1 MARTPPIKVSLQ
13 AQLVAVRRACGE
25 AALQCPPPQARP
37 NIALPTRAETY
48 RDTLARACVTL
59 QRLVEAREALA
70 LLPDEQADRLALS
83 LVAGGMRVVRDETV
97 TPMPVE
103 ARHG

>member
-1 MARTPPIKVSLQ
+1 MVAAPPIKVSLQ

-25 AALQCPPPQARP
+25 AALQCPPRQTRP
-37 NIALPTRAETY
+37 NIALPTRSETY
-48 RDTLARACVTL
+48 RDTLAMACVTL

-70 LLPDEQADRLALS
+70 VLPEVHADRLSLS
-83 LVAGGMRVVRDETV
+83 LIAGGLRLVRDENE

>member
-1 MARTPPIKVSLQ
+1 MAVAPPIKVSLQ

-25 AALQCPPPQARP
+25 AALQCPPRQARP
-37 NIALPTRAETY
+37 NIALPTRAETH
-48 RDTLARACVTL
+48 RDTLAMACVTL
-59 QRLVEAREALA
+59 QRLVEARAALA
-70 LLPDEQADRLALS
+70 VLPEQQADRLALS
-83 LVAGGMRVVRDETV
+83 LVARGLRVTREETE